1 MLFRQSLK
9 ISPIVHFF
17 LHVQFSGD
25 IQISTIAFSNLLYEI
40 DYFAKNPSVS
50 EQTVKRGDISYS
62 SVVQS
67 YPLS

>member
-9 ISPIVHFF
+9 ISPIVHF

-25 IQISTIAFSNLLYEI
+25 IQITIAYSNLLYKI
-40 DYFAKNPSVS
+40 DYCAKNPS